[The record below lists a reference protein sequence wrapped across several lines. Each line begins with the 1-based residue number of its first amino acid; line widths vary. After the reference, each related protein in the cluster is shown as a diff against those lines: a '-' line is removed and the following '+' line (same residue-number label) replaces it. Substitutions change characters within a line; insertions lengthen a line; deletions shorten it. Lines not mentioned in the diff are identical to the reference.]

1 MAKYA
6 VIRIKGNQFK
16 VSEEDELLVDKLGKD
31 APKIEVLLL
40 VDGDN
45 VKVGKPKVSEAKVK
59 LKVLVQEEKGKKLY
73 IQKYKAKS
81 RYRKKM
87 GFRPRYTRLLIEK
100 IS

>member
-31 APKIEVLLL
+31 ALKAEVLLL

-45 VKVGKPKVSEAKVK
+45 VKVGKPKVSGAKVK

-87 GFRPRYTRLLIEK
+87 GFRPIYTRLLIEK